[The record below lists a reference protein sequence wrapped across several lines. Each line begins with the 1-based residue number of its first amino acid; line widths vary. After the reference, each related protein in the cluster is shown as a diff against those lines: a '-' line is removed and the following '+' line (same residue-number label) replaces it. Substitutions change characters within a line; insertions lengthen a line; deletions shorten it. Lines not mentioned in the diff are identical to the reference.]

1 MLKAKR
7 WKVGLPTLMIVV
19 MLIVAA
25 CGGDDPTATPRPTAT
40 APPQATAT
48 SAPTATA
55 AGPEPV
61 RGGILRYWLTRDPSN
76 MDINRQRSSANWATV
91 IPQMNWLVR
100 NHQGR
105 DGIGPDLAT
114 EWTVSSD
121 GRVMTFN
128 LVRNATWSDG
138 EQVNADD
145 VVWTLNRI
153 INNIDGKVLAPPY
166 KGSLGLV
173 TAIEA
178 PDPFTVK
185 LTFSEVSA
193 SALPTIGAIGNVIYP
208 EHVPITEFE
217 EKRPIGSGPFKWA
230 SYAPGSDVN
239 FVANENYWK
248 TDSAGRPLPYLDGLK
263 MFIIGDAL
271 AGFAA
276 IRTGQVDLTFPWS
289 NAAIRGKEEQLK
301 SEIPGLN
308 VWFGGLG
315 YHYLTFR
322 AGKAPW
328 DDIRVRKAFSLA
340 LDRQVFNDIVEEGKG
355 SPFMFLSVPDSKFY
369 PGEDFFRSQPGYNPD
384 TKQQDIEEA
393 KNLLAQAGVDPTQI
407 KLDVP
412 IRNIWEQDAI
422 IGTNLLIQAFGADL
436 TVKVIDNATTQEVQV
451 DGAFDIYF
459 SRNSGGLDDPS
470 NYLAPFIKS
479 GSGLNYGKWSDP
491 NIDAKLVAIDK
502 ELDPAKRRQLSI
514 DLEKE
519 VLELYWIVT
528 LGTAPQS
535 IAWGQQVR
543 NLELL
548 HGQDGPPWQFE
559 DVWLER

>member
-1 MLKAKR
+1 VRNLKPLRILIPGML
-7 WKVGLPTLMIVV
+7 VV

-25 CGGDDPTATPRPTAT
+25 CGGDDDPTAAPRPASTSA
-40 APPQATAT
+40 PQATAT
-48 SAPTATA
+48 PAPAATA
-55 AGPEPV
+55 AGPAPV
-61 RGGILRYWLTRDPSN
+61 RGGVLRYWLTRDPSN
-76 MDINRQRSSANWATV
+76 MDINRQRSSANWGTV

-114 EWTVSSD
+114 EWTVS
-121 GRVMTFN
+121 GNGTVMTFN

-138 EQVNADD
+138 EQVNAED

-173 TAIEA
+173 TAIETT
-178 PDPFTVK
+178 DPFTVK

-193 SALPTIGAIGNVIYP
+193 SALPTIGSIGNVIYP
-208 EHVPITEFE
+208 EHVSITEFE
-217 EKRPIGSGPFKWA
+217 EKRPVGSGPFQWE
-230 SYAPGSDVN
+230 SYSPGAEVN

-248 TDSAGRPLPYLDGLK
+248 TDSSGRPLPYLDGLK
-263 MFIIGDAL
+263 MFIIGDAI

-322 AGKAPW
+322 SGKAPW

-340 LDRQVFNDIVEEGKG
+340 LDRQAFMDVVEEGKG
-355 SPFMFLSVPDSKFY
+355 NPLMLLSVPDSKYY
-369 PGEDFFRSQPGYNPD
+369 PGGDYFKAQPGYNPA

-393 KNLLAQAGVDPTQI
+393 KRLLAQAGVDPTQI

-412 IRNIWEQDAI
+412 IRNIYEPTAV
-422 IGTNLLIQAFGADL
+422 IGTNLLIRALGVDL
-436 TVKVIDNATTQEVQV
+436 TVKVIDNATTQETQV
-451 DGAFDIYF
+451 KGLFEIYF

-470 NYLAPFIKS
+470 NNLAPFIKS
-479 GSGLNYGKWSDP
+479 GSGLNYGKWSDA
-491 NIDAKLVAIDK
+491 NVDAKLTAIDK

-519 VLELYWIVT
+519 VMELHWIIG
-528 LGTAPQS
+528 LGTAPGS
-535 IAWGQQVR
+535 IAWGQAVN
-543 NLELL
+543 NLDLL